1 MGRDVAVGDAG
12 VAQRKKVSCLPVR
25 GVQDTFNGRICID
38 CLAVKR
44 PVWSE
49 STADA
54 ECYFFFLRL
63 SKYIIPA
70 VQRRAQKSAQ
80 SAPFID

>member
-1 MGRDVAVGDAG
+1 MLPCGTKRKGILLAG
-12 VAQRKKVSCLPVR
+12 E
-25 GVQDTFNGRICID
+25 GVQDTFDGRICID
-38 CLAVKR
+38 CLVEKI